1 MEYADLT
8 DGDSLS
14 DKMKIN
20 LHMFG
25 VLMLNRVGGEVHGAD
40 IVTVDESAPRRQ
52 TLELMKQLAQPGG
65 LSHVVGNGAVL
76 GFRAGPRDDRLSLV
90 RPGHK
95 VVPEEHRVAGR
106 RAMSVQ
112 TSSPVSVG
120 VGDEVGAG
128 RAAQMETVI
137 RRPLEVAHDA
147 LHGRQMRLPRV
158 VHVQTNLL
166 YGVDDIRP
174 SERQVLQGICDTPKL
189 GSILDR
195 WP

>member
-1 MEYADLT
+1 
-8 DGDSLS
+8 
-14 DKMKIN
+14 
-20 LHMFG
+20 
-25 VLMLNRVGGEVHGAD
+25 
-40 IVTVDESAPRRQ
+40 
-52 TLELMKQLAQPGG
+52 
-65 LSHVVGNGAVL
+65 
-76 GFRAGPRDDRLSLV
+76 
-90 RPGHK
+90 
-95 VVPEEHRVAGR
+95 
-106 RAMSVQ
+106 MSVQ

-120 VGDEVGAG
+120 VGNEVGAG

-174 SERQVLQGICDTPKL
+174 SERQVLQGVCDTPKL